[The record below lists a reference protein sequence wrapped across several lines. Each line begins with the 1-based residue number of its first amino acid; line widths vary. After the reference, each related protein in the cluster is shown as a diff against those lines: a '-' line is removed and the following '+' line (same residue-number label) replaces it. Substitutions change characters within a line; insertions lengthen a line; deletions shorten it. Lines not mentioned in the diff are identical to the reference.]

1 MRGEMAGGYYHADS
15 ENGAHWDDPSEDLLF
30 MLIEELNH
38 TDNTFVVIEPDD
50 ESMTWFA
57 LVSLLEDGTYEME
70 WRDMSRRD
78 HELTVETD
86 RGHIAKE
93 LTIWLAGRRY
103 PGKPKRNSARAD
115 NEF

>member
-1 MRGEMAGGYYHADS
+1 MAGGYYHADS
-15 ENGAHWDDPSEDLLF
+15 EDGEHWDDPSEDLLF

-38 TDNTFVVIEPDD
+38 TDNTYVVIEPDD

-57 LVSLLEDGTYEME
+57 SVSLLEDGTYEME

-93 LTIWLAGRRY
+93 LTIWLARRRY
-103 PGKPKRNSARAD
+103 PGKPERDSARAD
-115 NEF
+115 DKF